1 MKNFSNILSVVAVVL
16 AAAALIVSVCTRCCN
31 KKAVA
36 AAEVAA
42 PQIDLAKMLAENPK
56 MVADAMQAYEIQ
68 RREEEQKALQQRY
81 VSFQNEIN
89 DESYAPFVGPKDAKI
104 TVTEFYDFSCGFC
117 KRMAPAIE
125 KIVAD
130 NPDVKVVF
138 KPLTFVA
145 GAVSVYQAK
154 AGFAAYKQGK
164 FVEFYKAVMG
174 AQGRMNEAAVDDVA
188 KSLNLDMS
196 KFKADMDSP
205 AAQEY
210 LSKVQ
215 DVANKI
221 GLNGVPMVFVN
232 AKHIQTLDPEPIQ
245 SAIDALK

>member
-1 MKNFSNILSVVAVVL
+1 MKNFSNVLSIIATVLSAVALFIVVT
-16 AAAALIVSVCTRCCN
+16 SRCCGKN
-31 KKAVA
+31 VVA
-36 AAEVAA
+36 AAPAA
-42 PQIDLAKMLAENPK
+42 SSQVDLAKLLAENPK
-56 MVADAMQAYEIQ
+56 MVADAMQAYEAQ
-68 RREEEQKALQQRY
+68 KREEEERALQERY
-81 VSFQNEIN
+81 VSHKAEIN

-125 KIVAD
+125 KIIAD

-145 GAVSVYQAK
+145 GPVSVYQAK

-174 AQGRMNEAAVDDVA
+174 AEGRMTEASVDDVA
-188 KSLNLDMS
+188 KSVNLNMD
-196 KFKADMDSP
+196 KYKADMNSQE
-205 AAQEY
+205 AADY

-215 DVANKI
+215 NLANAI
-221 GLNGVPMVFVN
+221 GVNGVPMVFVE

-245 SAIDALK
+245 EAINALK